1 MVPSSG
7 VLCEEDIDIRAP
19 NTFSLFEKNV
29 NMLGLLISVEDATDG
44 FGNVI
49 PSDLKSPTSTNLP
62 VRWLASF
69 ILWMTLDET
78 DVVSKM
84 M

>member
-7 VLCEEDIDIRAP
+7 VLCEEGIGIRAL

-29 NMLGLLISVEDATDG
+29 NMFGLLISVEDATDA

-49 PSDLKSPTSTNLP
+49 PSDLNSPTSTNSP